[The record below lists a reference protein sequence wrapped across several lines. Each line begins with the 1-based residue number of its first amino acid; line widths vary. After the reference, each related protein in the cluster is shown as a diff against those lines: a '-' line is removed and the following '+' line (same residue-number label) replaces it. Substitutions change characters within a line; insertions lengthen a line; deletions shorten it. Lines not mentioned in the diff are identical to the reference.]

1 MGELKDADM
10 KQIEQIRL
18 AGSVLLEL
26 SQNQDGDVK
35 EEAGIQLTRLVDVLS
50 RLNSKATDE
59 LVFKGFPR

>member
-1 MGELKDADM
+1 M

-26 SQNQDGDVK
+26 SQNQDGDIK

-50 RLNSKATDE
+50 RLNSKVTDE
-59 LVFKGFPR
+59 LVFEGV